1 MKLSP
6 RAVKTLEEI
15 LEQELVCYTAYLAF
29 LAEEQ
34 VNVVKLKAEQ
44 VALLSERRSEQVSRI
59 AELRDQRL
67 ELVASVSE
75 DEERP
80 LSEIIRDACTPVDA
94 KRLGKLVT
102 QIKAVIQVVESKSRE
117 FNQVLNFSLG
127 LVNGE
132 ISLLWSASQSV
143 TRVYNAFG
151 SVREASQPSA
161 PRAGSLLGEA

>member
-6 RAVKTLEEI
+6 RAVKTLERI
-15 LEQELVCYTAYLAF
+15 LEQELACYSEYLAL

-34 VNVVKLKAEQ
+34 VSVVKLKAEQ
-44 VALLSERRSEQVSRI
+44 VAILSERRADVANRI
-59 AELRDQRL
+59 SALRDERL
-67 ELVASVSE
+67 ELVSSVSAC
-75 DEERP
+75 EERR
-80 LSEIIRDACTPVDA
+80 LSDIIRTSCTPIDA
-94 KRLGKLVT
+94 KRLEKLIA
-102 QIKAVIQVVESKSRE
+102 QIKAVIKVVESKSRE

-151 SVREASQPSA
+151 SVSEASQPSA

>member
-6 RAVKTLEEI
+6 RAVKNLERI
-15 LEQELVCYTAYLAF
+15 LEQELACYSEYLAL

-34 VNVVKLKAEQ
+34 ANVVKLRAEQ
-44 VALLSERRSEQVSRI
+44 VALLSERRSEVVGRI
-59 AELRDQRL
+59 GQLRNERL
-67 ELVASVSE
+67 ELVASVSL
-75 DEERP
+75 DEERR
-80 LSEIIRDACTPVDA
+80 LSDIIRAACTPTDA
-94 KRLGKLVT
+94 KRLEKLVT
-102 QIKAVIQVVESKSRE
+102 QIKAVITIVESKSRE

-151 SVREASQPSA
+151 SVNEASQPSA